1 LINGAIY
8 TPKNIREYITEQS
21 FLTLGNKNIHDIKV
35 VDIACGC
42 GGFLS
47 SVMYSRIFFGV

>member
-1 LINGAIY
+1 MCNWYLLN
-8 TPKNIREYITEQS
+8 ITEQS

-42 GGFLS
+42 GGFLIN
-47 SVMYSRIFFGV
+47 VIT